1 MYHRRKGSSRG
12 DADLS
17 GFVAEEGT
25 VVMEGKRVSSLDT
38 LDSRAGSSVPM
49 RPIKGSASEA

>member
-1 MYHRRKGSSRG
+1 MYHRREVCSRG
-12 DADLS
+12 DAYS
-17 GFVAEEGT
+17 PGFVAGEGT